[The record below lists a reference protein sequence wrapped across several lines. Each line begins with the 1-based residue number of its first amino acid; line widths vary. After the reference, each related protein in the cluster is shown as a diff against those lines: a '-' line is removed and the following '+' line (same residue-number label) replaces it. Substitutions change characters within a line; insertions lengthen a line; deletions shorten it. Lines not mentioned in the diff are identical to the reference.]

1 MITVKVLSKI
11 EVVLLDSYDY
21 VTRHATQ
28 QELDDEYETFRGW
41 YKRYKYTTLR
51 VIEVGF
57 LGSST
62 VAFLLIF
69 DGLLIIGFNTAVI
82 NYLL

>member
-57 LGSST
+57 
-62 VAFLLIF
+62 
-69 DGLLIIGFNTAVI
+69 
-82 NYLL
+82 